1 MVEHSSIPFPRPAG
15 QVFLV
20 GAGPGDPKLMTIRG
34 LELLRAADVV
44 LYDRLASPLL
54 LAETRPEAERI
65 DVGKRP
71 DQKKGERLGST
82 LQEEIHRLL
91 IDRAQKGKRVVR
103 LKGGDPFVFG
113 RGREELDA
121 CREAG
126 IPCFVVPGV
135 SSALAAPAAFGVPV
149 THRGVARSF
158 TVLTGRADSPKG
170 LPDYDYPSLARMDTL
185 VLLMG
190 FATLE
195 SFTAALLAAGKTPD
209 TPAVAIASATTD
221 RQRSVCAPLA
231 SIAQAARR
239 EGLTPPVTTLIGP
252 TASFAADLG
261 ATLATAASSPD
272 LLSHLS
278 GHPMPANKVGNEYIR
293 IAVTP

>member
-1 MVEHSSIPFPRPAG
+1 MAENSSIPFPRPVG

-34 LELLRAADVV
+34 LELLRGADVV

-71 DQKKGERLGST
+71 DQDKGKGKGLPSRS
-82 LQEEIHRLL
+82 QQEIHHLL
-91 IDRAQKGKRVVR
+91 VDRAKKGKRVVR

-121 CREAG
+121 CLEAG
-126 IPCFVVPGV
+126 IPCCVIPGV

-195 SFTAALLAAGKTPD
+195 SFTLALLAAGKSPD

-221 RQRSVCAPLA
+221 QQQSVSAPLA
-231 SIAQAARR
+231 GIAAAARQA
-239 EGLTPPVTTLIGP
+239 GLAPPVTTLIGP
-252 TASFAADLG
+252 TAAFAG
-261 ATLATAASSPD
+261 AAVSHGLSDNEMAA
-272 LLSHLS
+272 H
-278 GHPMPANKVGNEYIR
+278 KVGNEYIR
-293 IAVTP
+293 IAVNP